1 MKVVALNPG
10 APDAIP
16 DRPLVFTCCEGRI
29 RYASPAAQRLLAVS
43 AHVGSSWPQLWPAE
57 IARAIRQALKEL
69 EFGETPKPIDV
80 MLPLGGGSNAERGQ
94 LRAMPIIDD
103 RATIGVIWQ
112 FEQSLDPQ
120 SLASLR
126 YRLAFENSAVAQ
138 WVLDLRPLY
147 NYLQQRNLLDMNLV
161 LQQIESEPGLLAEIK
176 SRVAIV
182 DANLAAA
189 KLVNADDIA
198 HLQRDFGAIMRNE
211 DMQYAAL
218 AACAVK
224 DGPMVRSQQSEFPLF
239 GGGSREMLIDCFI
252 PGEAQLDVGMLVSA
266 RDMTLLKDAEAGIA
280 EREQFLGTVLSTVPD
295 QLFVFDFER
304 GESIFTN
311 GDIGR
316 LLGYNDSE
324 LELLGQ
330 KLISYIVH
338 PDDRMRGD
346 SFSSLQVELSRR
358 GVFENA
364 MRLQHS
370 NGEWRHFV
378 FRSAGLGNDDSGS
391 VRYAVIVARDVTDV
405 LKTER
410 VLSEQQR
417 LYRQLAENFSD
428 VMITT
433 DADLKSN
440 YVSPSAA
447 TLLGYAPERLQA
459 MPSAELFE
467 LLGLQPIAADLQQA
481 LQRAVTRRRRGKRVP
496 KYFQRVVECDARRA
510 DGIITPLEAK
520 ISILHDE
527 HMLVEGLMIL
537 CRDIGERK
545 RVEAN
550 LRLAAKVFE
559 NSLEGIYI
567 TNADGNITQVNK
579 AFCTITGYE
588 PEEATGRR
596 PSFLSSGWHDLHF
609 RTDIEPVLHQSGYW
623 AGELISRR
631 KNGEAFPSWVG
642 ITEVSSDDGEF
653 LGYITTFRDITEAK
667 NSEQRIRKLAYFDPL
682 TDLPNRS
689 LFHDRLT
696 QALQRAVRANQSV
709 AVLFLDLDRFKAIN
723 DSMGHAVGDRL
734 LTEAAARLR
743 DCIRA
748 DDTVAR
754 MGGDEF
760 TLILSGL
767 TEREAAESAAVQVSM
782 KIMRS
787 LNEPFRL
794 AGRELFI
801 STSIGIA
808 LFPEDGSDAETLLK
822 NADTAMYHAKAA
834 GKNGY
839 QFYTEAMNARSLE
852 RLELQQRLHHAVND
866 DELRLLFLP
875 IVNFRTRKLVGLEA
889 LLRWQH
895 PELGLLDPSH
905 FMQFAEE
912 AGIASRIGRWVLNAA
927 CQQYSQWREMG
938 LRIGRMAVNV
948 STQHY
953 RDGELINDVIAAL
966 DGSKLLP
973 SQLELEFTE
982 GALMAD
988 FGYSLSLQQD
998 LKALGVRLSVD
1009 DFGTGYCSLNYLKQL
1024 PVDCLKIDRTFIANI
1039 DATDDDRRIAQAVI
1053 ALAHSFKL
1061 DVVAEGVETEAQ
1073 VNQLLAL
1080 GCDEGQGYVVGQPL
1094 ATRDMLKWLKHY
1106 RQNQQV
1112 AMAADDIV

>member
-10 APDAIP
+10 TVDTVP

-29 RYASPAAQRLLAVS
+29 RYASPAALRLLAAP
-43 AHVGSSWPQLWPAE
+43 AHVGTSWPQLWPAD
-57 IARAIRQALKEL
+57 ISRAIRQALKEL
-69 EFGETPKPIDV
+69 QAGDTPKAIDV
-80 MLPLGGGSNAERGQ
+80 LMPAVGGAQAYRGQ
-94 LRAMPIIDD
+94 LRAMPIVDD
-103 RATIGVIWQ
+103 RDTIGVIWQ
-112 FEQSLDPQ
+112 FEQADPQ
-120 SLASLR
+120 ALASLR
-126 YRLAFENSAVAQ
+126 YRLAFEHSAIAQ
-138 WVLDLRPLY
+138 WVFDLRPIYYL
-147 NYLQQRNLLDMNLV
+147 LQQRNLLDMPAL
-161 LQQIESEPGLLAEIK
+161 LQHVETDSTLLEEIRSQLRLIE
-176 SRVAIV
+176 
-182 DANLAAA
+182 ANAAAA
-189 KLVNADDIA
+189 KLVGARDID
-198 HLQRDFGAIMRNE
+198 HMLREFGTMLRSE
-211 DMQYAAL
+211 EVLYAAL
-218 AACAVK
+218 AACTVK
-224 DGPMVRSQQSEFPLF
+224 DGPLVRSHQAEFPTF
-239 GGGSREMLIDCFI
+239 DGNTTEMLIDCYV
-252 PGEAQLDVGMLVSA
+252 PSEAQLDVGMLISA
-266 RDMTLLKDAEAGIA
+266 RDMTMLKDAEAGIA

-304 GESIFTN
+304 SEPIFTN
-311 GDIGR
+311 GDIGKQ
-316 LLGYNDSE
+316 LGYSDGE
-324 LELLGQ
+324 LELLGHR
-330 KLISYIVH
+330 LFSYIVH
-338 PDDRMRGD
+338 PDDRLHGD
-346 SFSSLQVELSRR
+346 SFDELRAELGKV

-370 NGEWRHFV
+370 NGEWRHYV
-378 FRSAGLGNDDSGS
+378 FRSAGLGTDDNGA

-405 LKTER
+405 LKAER
-410 VLSEQQR
+410 VMSEQQR

-433 DADLKSN
+433 DVDLESN

-447 TLLGYAPERLQA
+447 NVLGYLPDALQA
-459 MPSAELFE
+459 MSSAQLLE
-467 LLGLQPIAADLQQA
+467 LLGLQHIAGELQQA
-481 LQRAVTRRRRGKRVP
+481 LQRAVSRRRGGKRVP
-496 KYFQRVVECDARRA
+496 KYFQRVVECDARRP
-510 DGIITPLEAK
+510 DGSRVPLEAK
-520 ISILHDE
+520 ISIVHDE

-567 TNADGNITQVNK
+567 TNAAGNITQVNK
-579 AFCTITGYE
+579 AFCSITGYE
-588 PEEATGRR
+588 PDEASGRR

-642 ITEVSSDDGEF
+642 ITEVLSDVGTF

-767 TEREAAESAAVQVSM
+767 PEREAAESAAVQVSM

-787 LNEPFRL
+787 LNDSFRL

-808 LFPEDGSDAETLLK
+808 LYPEDGSDAETLLK

-866 DELRLLFLP
+866 DELRLMYLP

-895 PELGLLDPSH
+895 PELGLLDPSQ

-927 CQQYSQWREMG
+927 CQQYSVWREMG
-938 LRIGRMAVNV
+938 MRIGRMAVNV
-948 STQHY
+948 SAQHY

-1039 DATDDDRRIAQAVI
+1039 DKTEDDRRIAQAVI

-1061 DVVAEGVETEAQ
+1061 DVVAEGVETEEQ
-1073 VNQLLAL
+1073 VHQLLAL
-1080 GCDEGQGYVVGQPL
+1080 GCDEGQGFVVDQPRNP
-1094 ATRDMLKWLKHY
+1094 RDMLKWLKHY

-1112 AMAADDIV
+1112 AMAADEIG